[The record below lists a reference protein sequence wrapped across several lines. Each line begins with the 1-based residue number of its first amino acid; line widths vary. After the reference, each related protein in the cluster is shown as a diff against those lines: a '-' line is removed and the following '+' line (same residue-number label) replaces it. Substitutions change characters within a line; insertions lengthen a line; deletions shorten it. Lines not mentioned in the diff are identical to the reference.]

1 MADLERAKYKLEE
14 EVHDLKTEIEWNRQH
29 TVEKH
34 KLLLCEQ
41 KLKDTEN
48 RLELETAHKLRLEVY
63 YFYSKKN
70 EILVD
75 SCEADR

>member
-1 MADLERAKYKLEE
+1 MSDLEKAKHKLEE

-48 RLELETAHKLRLEVY
+48 RLELEIAHKLRLEV
-63 YFYSKKN
+63 SG
-70 EILVD
+70 EGRD
-75 SCEADR
+75 